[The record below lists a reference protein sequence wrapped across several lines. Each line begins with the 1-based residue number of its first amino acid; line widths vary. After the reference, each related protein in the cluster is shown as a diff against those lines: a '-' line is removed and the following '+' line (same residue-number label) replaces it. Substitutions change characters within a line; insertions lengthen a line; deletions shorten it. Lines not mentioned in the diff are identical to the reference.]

1 MGCCL
6 VESNNIQ
13 YMVLSPSTSVCGSA
27 LCAGAVIGSHLNSSV
42 LQIMLACPKSLFL
55 ATGLS
60 DSDMTEINDIILE
73 FERMSAILR
82 DCPSNKAFFIWSS
95 NPINQ
100 KRFAFT
106 KETMPLAF
114 LIDLYRPILDIVFKN
129 NSKISLELLCGRLN
143 LSTPLVPKLKNNG
156 DQSSQTTSSIEA
168 SAVENK
174 RKKSRQSTKLS
185 EAANQKGQT
194 KLSFLTSTAL

>member
-1 MGCCL
+1 
-6 VESNNIQ
+6 
-13 YMVLSPSTSVCGSA
+13 MVLSPSASVCGSA
-27 LCAGAVIGSHLNSSV
+27 LCAGAIIGSHFNSSA
-42 LQIMLACPKSLFL
+42 LQIMIACPKSLFL

-60 DSDMTEINDIILE
+60 DANMTEINGIVLD
-73 FERMSAILR
+73 FERISTILR
-82 DCPSNKAFFIWSS
+82 DCLSSKAFTTWSS

-156 DQSSQTTSSIEA
+156 DQLSQSTSSIEA
-168 SAVENK
+168 SAIENK

-185 EAANQKGQT
+185 EAANQKGQK
-194 KLSFLTSTAL
+194 KLCFLTSTAS